1 MSKDVELM
9 TRSVVI
15 TSELKMFDSKNKRT
29 RKLEHLMLLHGFVAD
44 DPEDRLDRYLSP
56 ELERI
61 GLTGG
66 VIRCKLNEDS
76 SKLLI
81 VTEFDSP
88 RMLTSEELAA
98 VLAYTKGQWSDGVG
112 EGCFDQFSLSGFSV
126 ETLVADSEC
135 TIEQGPRQVTVY
147 AADAKT
153 KRELVAS
160 WNAAARANAPKGKA
174 GQLLEC
180 LKAIHKGDRSLTK
193 TISALIKRE
202 LDDKCKAKGSDFF
215 YGDWTLL
222 TLAVHDDHADIVQD
236 LIESGA
242 DVNARCG
249 SRDKAPIHYVRSV
262 QTLNALIE
270 ARASVDALDS
280 FKETALHQERALA
293 VPTVVEQLL
302 KMGLKVDARNQFDVT
317 PLMVAAQYGHEA
329 TVELLLRNGADAS
342 ARDISKSALSHS
354 ILGFLTGGIKG
365 KIEITKL
372 LLDAGAIPTAEEL
385 KFAEPYPEKL
395 ELLKTYCK

>member
-1 MSKDVELM
+1 MSKDVELI

-29 RKLEHLMLLHGFVAD
+29 RKLEHLKLLDGFVAD

-56 ELERI
+56 ELAQI

-66 VIRCKLNEDS
+66 VIRCKLDVDT

-81 VTEFDSP
+81 ITEFDSP
-88 RMLTSEELAA
+88 RVLTAEELSA
-98 VLAYTKGQWSDGVG
+98 LLDYTKGQWSDGVG
-112 EGCFDQFSLSGFSV
+112 EGCFDQFSVSCFSV
-126 ETLVADSEC
+126 ETLVADSDC
-135 TIEQGPRQVTVY
+135 TIEQVPQAAVY

-153 KRELVAS
+153 KKELIAS

-180 LKAIHKGDRSLTK
+180 LKAIHKGDRIQTK

-202 LDDKCKAKGSDFF
+202 LDEKCKAKGNDFF
-215 YGDWTLL
+215 YSDWTLL

-270 ARASVDALDS
+270 AKTAVDALDS
-280 FKETALHQERALA
+280 FKETALHQESALA

-302 KMGLKVDARNQFDVT
+302 KMGLNVDARNQFNVT
-317 PLMVAAQYGHEA
+317 PLMVAAQFGYEA

-354 ILGFLTGGIKG
+354 ILGFLTRGIKG

-385 KFAEPYPEKL
+385 KFAELYPEKL